1 MAARDQWAKFIL
13 LRHRESYNIYVDE
26 GNLGKAMANSFVK
39 PKIIKLEAKPSPKPS
54 DSGSKS
60 GSRTSDH
67 PSAEELNA
75 KMAQR
80 QKESWNTA
88 KENTNDTAKSDSKPD
103 SDKTTEKEGQE
114 EPVIATEI
122 QDKNKSKFSASDIGF
137 LTGPFIILASRTPA
151 GRRAIGIILGIPGK
165 AQKYRVK
172 GVKYFSYSSQFKL
185 GAFYISYL
193 SAIDHHRP
201 LQVYTKKKAF
211 NSYDVNV
218 SKKVILMNKN
228 HNSNSIYFF

>member
-1 MAARDQWAKFIL
+1 MISRARLVKSVLRTNYYQKYGIPRNATDQEIKAAINRYTLENSIRQGLSIGPKNFRGKMVVGMAARDQWAKFIL
-13 LRHRESYNIYVDE
+13 LQHRESYNIYVDE

-39 PKIIKLEAKPSPKPS
+39 PKIIKLEAKPSQKHS

-60 GSRTSDH
+60 SSDH

-75 KMAQR
+75 KMAKR
-80 QKESWNTA
+80 QKESWKGNTA
-88 KENTNDTAKSDSKPD
+88 NTNDTAKSDSKPD

-165 AQKYRVK
+165 AM
-172 GVKYFSYSSQFKL
+172 
-185 GAFYISYL
+185 
-193 SAIDHHRP
+193 AIFE
-201 LQVYTKKKAF
+201 TKK
-211 NSYDVNV
+211 
-218 SKKVILMNKN
+218 
-228 HNSNSIYFF
+228 